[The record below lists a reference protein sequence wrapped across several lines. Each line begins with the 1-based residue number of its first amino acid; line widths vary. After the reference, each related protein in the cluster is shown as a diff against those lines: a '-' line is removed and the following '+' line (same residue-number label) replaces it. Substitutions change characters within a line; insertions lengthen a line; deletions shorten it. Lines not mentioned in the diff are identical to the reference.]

1 VRRTLATQVLNELC
15 KADDDPG
22 VLVRVMRVQ
31 AAERENDYEQLIV
44 KLMNRCNRANVQA
57 IAAKRGVPPCA

>member
-1 VRRTLATQVLNELC
+1 VRHGLARTVLDELRR
-15 KADDDPG
+15 ADDDPG
-22 VLVRVMRVQ
+22 VLVRVMRAQ
-31 AAERENDYEQLIV
+31 AAERENEYEELIV

>member
-1 VRRTLATQVLNELC
+1 VRRTLATQVLNELR

-57 IAAKRGVPPCA
+57 IAAKRGAAPCA